1 MNVTTRPAVTALLL
15 LISFAINTA
24 GNIAAQQKR
33 QTPAQTPAKPQAQT
47 QTKTG
52 PAPTFDTI
60 VPAESYMI
68 YGEVRGVGQLIRS
81 NTLNDALEPILKL
94 AGPPK
99 EFKTIVKFLNAH
111 ADDLMTSRLLVA
123 TWQMSEKVPE
133 VLIGIE
139 FASTDEAAKFATPL
153 NQMLLTVVPPLSESS
168 DPGENAKTVKSP
180 PKPNYHLQQTG
191 PLVVLTPALNAAKQ
205 IKAAGKPLS
214 EDINFRAAR
223 NRFSSEPIFVYFN
236 LKLMERQQEE
246 TRKRDEEAHRL
257 AVEQAK
263 KEQTEANPES
273 KKDKNVVDEVVE
285 TEVEMLPSGEPPIA
299 EALPAE
305 TAKEQAQNA
314 AVSEAITQ
322 AASAL
327 FYTESDWPDAIGLG
341 ISFEG
346 ESFDVRALLVN
357 APGEKSD
364 AMPSLPFVWPL
375 MSLLIPGPAIVPE
388 SPNILPA
395 DTDFFATMSLDLPQ
409 IYSVANKAHRN
420 PYFIGNAGPYPAL
433 VTKGETV
440 NEVVTEPPPFAALE
454 KVLKINLKDDL
465 LPLLGSEIAVRLPV
479 TGLDILGVPRGPG
492 AAAPPR
498 ETAIE
503 SGAKTAPVVLISLR
517 DKEGMRTLMPK
528 LVEALGFKGASSL
541 ASTERR
547 EDTELVS
554 YVNLFAYAFIG
565 NYLVLSS
572 EPAATRHVV
581 DSYLKHETLAT
592 NANFKAYTRWQPRP
606 SHGQLYISPALME
619 SYKSWIENPSTRLN
633 DQTKAF
639 LQRMIATPLPVTYSL
654 SNEGFGPLHELH
666 VPKNL
671 VLMAIAGISN
681 ETNPTPVQRNE
692 SSAVGLMYGIASAE
706 HQFKKDKG
714 AGSYGTLEQLI
725 AADVVSKEMV
735 ENSGYKFELTFTG
748 DKFELSAVPV
758 EYGKTGMMSYFMDET
773 MVLRGANH
781 NGAAASKSDPPIN

>member
-1 MNVTTRPAVTALLL
+1 MNVTIRPAVTALLL
-15 LISFAINTA
+15 LIGLSINT
-24 GNIAAQQKR
+24 AAQQKR
-33 QTPAQTPAKPQAQT
+33 PAPAKPAPQT

-60 VPAESYMI
+60 VPAESYLI
-68 YGEVRGVGQLIRS
+68 YGEVRGVGQLVRS

-94 AGPPK
+94 AAPPK

-139 FASTDEAAKFATPL
+139 FASPEEAAKFATPL
-153 NQMLLTVVPPLSESS
+153 NQMLLAVVPPLSESS
-168 DPGENAKTVKSP
+168 DEAPGEKAKTVKSA
-180 PKPNYHLQQTG
+180 PKPNYHLQQAG
-191 PLVVLTPALNAAKQ
+191 ALVILTPAVNAPKQ
-205 IKAAGKPLS
+205 IKPAGKPLS
-214 EDINFRAAR
+214 DDINFRAAR
-223 NRFSSEPIFVYFN
+223 NRFSSDPIFVYFN
-236 LKLMERQQEE
+236 LKLMEKQQDE

-257 AVEQAK
+257 AEEQAK
-263 KEQTEANPES
+263 KGQAEADPES
-273 KKDKNVVDEVVE
+273 KKDKSFVPVEVTETVDETLPPE
-285 TEVEMLPSGEPPIA
+285 ARSTEDLPPAEKAKEPP
-299 EALPAE
+299 P
-305 TAKEQAQNA
+305 NA
-314 AVSEAITQ
+314 AVSDALAQ

-327 FYTESDWPDAIGLG
+327 FDVQSDWPDAIGLG
-341 ISFEG
+341 VSFEG
-346 ESFDVRALLVN
+346 DSFDVRALLVN

-364 AMPSLPFVWPL
+364 VMPSLPFVWPL
-375 MSLLIPGPAIVPE
+375 MSILIPGPAIVPE

-395 DTDFFATMSLDLPQ
+395 DTDLFATMSLDLPQ
-409 IYSVANKAHRN
+409 IYAVASKPHRN

-433 VTKGETV
+433 MSRGETL
-440 NEVVTEPPPFAALE
+440 NEVVDGPPPFAALE
-454 KVLKINLKDDL
+454 KLLKINLKDDL
-465 LPLLGSEIAVRLPV
+465 LPLLGSEVAIRLPV
-479 TGLDILGVPRGPG
+479 TGLDILGVSRGP
-492 AAAPPR
+492 ASAAPPK
-498 ETAIE
+498 EVAASI
-503 SGAKTAPVVLISLR
+503 APIVLISLR

-528 LVEALGFKGASSL
+528 LIEALGFKGASSF

-572 EPAATRHVV
+572 DPAATRHVV

-606 SHGQLYISPALME
+606 AHGQLYISPALME
-619 SYKSWIENPSTRLN
+619 SYKSWIDQPGTRLN
-633 DQTKAF
+633 DQTKMF
-639 LQRMIATPLPVTYSL
+639 LQRMIATPLPITYSL

-671 VLMAIAGISN
+671 VLMAVAGISS

-692 SSAVGLMYGIASAE
+692 ASAVGLMYGIASAE
-706 HQFKKDKG
+706 QQYKKDKG

-725 AADVVSKEMV
+725 AAEVVSKEMV
-735 ENSGYKFELTFTG
+735 ETSGYKFDVTFTG
-748 DKFELSAVPV
+748 DKFEVSAVPV
-758 EYGKTGMMSYFMDET
+758 EYGKTGVMSYFMDHT

-781 NGAAASKSDPPIN
+781 NGAAASKSDPPMN